1 MLRTCRL
8 NIMGP
13 IGGRWF
19 VTPLL
24 SDGGGGAISGEPHT
38 FDSCDAAL
46 EFAAVSFPGIPLS
59 QIRGGSSYTTR
70 GLRRCYF

>member
-1 MLRTCRL
+1 MFRTCRL
-8 NIMGP
+8 NITGP

-24 SDGGGGAISGEPHT
+24 SDDAGGAISGEPRT
-38 FDSCDAAL
+38 FDSCEAAL
-46 EFAAVSFPGIPLS
+46 EFVAVSFPGIPVS
-59 QIRGGSSYTTR
+59 QIRSGSSHTTR